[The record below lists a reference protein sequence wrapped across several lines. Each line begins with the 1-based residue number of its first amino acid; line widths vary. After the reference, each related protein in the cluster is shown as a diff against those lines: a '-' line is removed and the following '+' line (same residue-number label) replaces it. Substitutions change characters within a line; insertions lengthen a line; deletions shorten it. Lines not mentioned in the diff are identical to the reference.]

1 MVKRSSTFTNPA
13 DSFCLLYE
21 CHVEMKTQCVHVEYG
36 RSICVTKPLYI
47 ESFVTLKHS
56 DRYQPGTAEHKRA
69 NTWLAD
75 GWCGVLFALTGDLDY
90 LHGMLGCPNAS
101 LVSGPC
107 VWCQCTGTGENTWCD
122 FRQGGPWRMTRW
134 SPQEWRLW
142 ENRNRLSLLTLP
154 GASCW
159 TIHYDWLHCKYLGM
173 DQYIFG
179 SVMAVLVNYV
189 MPQSAEQNLQT
200 AWAYLRQFF
209 KDNQTPTPF
218 RYMNRLS
225 MFLRAA
231 GKFPKLRGK
240 GSEIRHFG
248 KALLSLWSKE
258 MNVHLSLRK
267 KILLMLQLNVEL
279 EDTITEF
286 KEEFSFPPGIAQRF
300 EEACSQMLLLL
311 TQIAEHYLQE
321 DIKYFDIT
329 SKCHMVQELA
339 IMSKCISP
347 RVVWVFAG
355 EDQMQKMQ
363 SIAQTCTRGNK
374 VPQQSVK
381 LCRHYRLALHFLFEE
396 QCVGL

>member
-1 MVKRSSTFTNPA
+1 MTPMVKRSSTFTNPA

-21 CHVEMKTQCVHVEYG
+21 CHVEMKTHCVHVEYG

-56 DRYQPGTAEHKRA
+56 DRYQPGTPEHKRA

-107 VWCQCTGTGENTWCD
+107 VWCQCAGTGENTWCD

-209 KDNQTPTPF
+209 KDNQTP
-218 RYMNRLS
+218 
-225 MFLRAA
+225 
-231 GKFPKLRGK
+231 
-240 GSEIRHFG
+240 
-248 KALLSLWSKE
+248 LLS
-258 MNVHLSLRK
+258 
-267 KILLMLQLNVEL
+267 
-279 EDTITEF
+279 
-286 KEEFSFPPGIAQRF
+286 GI
-300 EEACSQMLLLL
+300 
-311 TQIAEHYLQE
+311 
-321 DIKYFDIT
+321 
-329 SKCHMVQELA
+329 
-339 IMSKCISP
+339 
-347 RVVWVFAG
+347 
-355 EDQMQKMQ
+355 
-363 SIAQTCTRGNK
+363 
-374 VPQQSVK
+374 
-381 LCRHYRLALHFLFEE
+381 
-396 QCVGL
+396 

>member
-1 MVKRSSTFTNPA
+1 MV
-13 DSFCLLYE
+13 
-21 CHVEMKTQCVHVEYG
+21 
-36 RSICVTKPLYI
+36 
-47 ESFVTLKHS
+47 
-56 DRYQPGTAEHKRA
+56 
-69 NTWLAD
+69 
-75 GWCGVLFALTGDLDY
+75 GVLFALTGDLDY

-173 DQYIFG
+173 DEYIFG

-189 MPQSAEQNLQT
+189 TPQSAEQNLQT

-258 MNVHLSLRK
+258 MNVHLSLHK

-286 KEEFSFPPGIAQRF
+286 KEEFS
-300 EEACSQMLLLL
+300 
-311 TQIAEHYLQE
+311 
-321 DIKYFDIT
+321 
-329 SKCHMVQELA
+329 
-339 IMSKCISP
+339 SP
-347 RVVWVFAG
+347 QASRK
-355 EDQMQKMQ
+355 DLK
-363 SIAQTCTRGNK
+363 
-374 VPQQSVK
+374 
-381 LCRHYRLALHFLFEE
+381 RLALRCSCSWPKLQSITYRKTSNTLTLRASVIWYKNWPLCQNAFRLELCGCSPE
-396 QCVGL
+396 KTKCKRCSP